1 MVNRKRAPRG
11 GTRCYCKA
19 EMRIYLQ
26 STTGRW
32 IVCYFNDQH
41 NHQLLPG
48 FGRIHRSQS
57 KITEPDM
64 EEVRSLRR
72 VGIKMPHIY
81 ASFAERVGGYPY
93 VGFKKK
99 ALYNRLHGEN
109 KDGVGH
115 AALKYM
121 WKSVSTDPGFV
132 WKHVVDSDGHLL
144 HLFWCSGYLTSFSV
158 ITILLI
164 QCFISRQFLLNPLN
178 PLRKRRIKDLIPA

>member
-1 MVNRKRAPRG
+1 
-11 GTRCYCKA
+11 
-19 EMRIYLQ
+19 MRIYLQ

-64 EEVRSLRR
+64 EEVRSLRT

-115 AALKYM
+115 AVLKYM
-121 WKSVSTDPGFV
+121 RKSVSTDLGFV
-132 WKHVVDSDGHLL
+132 WKHATKFTVAQLLLGDLWLPSTGVDFTSGLDVKNSRNDSLL
-144 HLFWCSGYLTSFSV
+144 LFFS
-158 ITILLI
+158 LM
-164 QCFISRQFLLNPLN
+164 NY
-178 PLRKRRIKDLIPA
+178 